1 MGLHS
6 TPSEVFSL
14 DCSPWR
20 EVCLSWMLCLNSEM
34 PLRGFSVP
42 VVIYF
47 VDVKTGLEWAFG
59 VCGCAGSAVGVVLS
73 CLPL

>member
-6 TPSEVFSL
+6 TPSEVFGW

-34 PLRGFSVP
+34 PLRGFSVL

-47 VDVKTGLEWAFG
+47 RGCKGLSGPLAS
-59 VCGCAGSAVGVVLS
+59 VAVQALQ
-73 CLPL
+73 